1 MAITTR
7 QEFIDYTMRSLG
19 APVIQINVDPQQVED
34 RLDESIKYMQE
45 RHFDFNQRAL
55 YLYQVQ
61 PQDIGNRYFDTTKF
75 GPALGAQGVT
85 HSNGSTGFWPVAN
98 DILSITKVYAPSGPV
113 GDYMFD
119 LRYQLTLFDF
129 FGLYFNQSGYPQ
141 APMAAYME
149 AMSYVKL
156 INDVF
161 NYPMSFTYQKTT
173 GRLFLDTDS
182 KSLQNNTMLSG
193 SYLMVEAYVKIN
205 TDDYPKVWEDRLF
218 QRYFAA
224 ILKKQWAQNLM
235 KFSGMPLPGGAQLNA
250 GAIMQEALRETQ
262 EIENQLLKVYELPPD
277 PQIG

>member
-19 APVIQINVDPQQVED
+19 APVIQINVDPQQIED
-34 RLDESIKYMQE
+34 RLDEAIKYMQE

-55 YLYQVQ
+55 FLYQITE
-61 PQDIGNRYFDTTKF
+61 QDSVRRYFDTSLF

-85 HSNGSTGFWPVAN
+85 HSNGTTGYWPLSS
-98 DILSITKVYAPSGPV
+98 DILSVSKVYNPSGQV

-119 LRYQLTLFDF
+119 LRYQMTLFDF

-161 NYPMSFTYQKTT
+161 NYPMAYTFQKTT
-173 GRLFLDTDS
+173 NRLFLDCDS
-182 KSLQNNTMLSG
+182 PNLNYSGTRPG
-193 SYLMVEAYVKIN
+193 SYLLIEAYVKIN
-205 TDDYPKVWEDRLF
+205 TDDYPKIWEDRLF

-235 KFSGMPLPGGAQLNA
+235 KFSGVPLPGGAQLNA
-250 GAIMQEALRETQ
+250 GAMMQEALRETQ
-262 EIENQLLKVYELPPD
+262 DIESQLLKIYELPPD
-277 PQIG
+277 PMIG